1 MRSYTVYVCEKCG
14 FESRD
19 ASLVEK
25 CEARHMGLTVEEL
38 RDYSKLKS
46 TAAHA
51 GAILAS
57 VSNEATR
64 KKFDDAIDEL
74 TKFEIEHNIK
84 G

>member
-1 MRSYTVYVCEKCG
+1 MRSYNVYVCEKCG
-14 FESRD
+14 FENRD

-38 RDYSKLKS
+38 RYYNKLKS

-57 VSNEATR
+57 ASDEITR
-64 KKFDDAIDEL
+64 KNFDDAIDEL